1 MCGLPRLTQRP
12 RLKTEASGLRPAL
25 EIAGLRLSEPSRQDL
40 RETLQGLADL
50 IKIGQVSSI
59 VQDFRIPDLAGFI
72 DHERGTF
79 GNSLESDEV
88 VIIRAVGLAHLT
100 VEIAEQR
107 KGQILFVLPLLL
119 RKWAIHTDGQDLSI
133 EIGIVAEVVPHRT
146 EFGGT
151 HASKGKGH
159 K

>member
-1 MCGLPRLTQRP
+1 MILLTYETWRGRPWRTMCGLPRLTQRP

-25 EIAGLRLSEPSRQDL
+25 KIAGLSSSEPSRQDL

-79 GNSLESDEV
+79 GNSLEYDEV
-88 VIIRAVGLAHLT
+88 VIIRAVGLAHLGL
-100 VEIAEQR
+100 
-107 KGQILFVLPLLL
+107 KS
-119 RKWAIHTDGQDLSI
+119 LSS
-133 EIGIVAEVVPHRT
+133 VKVK
-146 EFGGT
+146 F
-151 HASKGKGH
+151 SLSF
-159 K
+159 